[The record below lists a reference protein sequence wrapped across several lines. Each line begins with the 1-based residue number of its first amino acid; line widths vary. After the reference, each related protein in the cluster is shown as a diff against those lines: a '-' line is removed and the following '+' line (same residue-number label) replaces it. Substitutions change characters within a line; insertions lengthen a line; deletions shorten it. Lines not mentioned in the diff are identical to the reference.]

1 MRQDTHSLFFLY
13 AACIKQLSF
22 ALSCYVSNSV
32 TSSLPI
38 TRILVILSLHRQ
50 PQTSK
55 EISRKFN
62 LSEIAIRKLVS
73 AYNKVGEAI
82 FEVKGQGG
90 RNNASMSFEE
100 ETHFLKQF
108 FNKALL
114 GKIST
119 AEEIRKAFIKKTGRE
134 KTAKS
139 TIYDLLKRHNW
150 NKKKARPQHPKSDKK
165 AQETFKKTI
174 VRKYKP
180 LLKKKS

>member
-1 MRQDTHSLFFLY
+1 LH
-13 AACIKQLSF
+13 KQ
-22 ALSCYVSNSV
+22 A
-32 TSSLPI
+32 
-38 TRILVILSLHRQ
+38 
-50 PQTSK
+50 QTSK
-55 EISRKFN
+55 ELSLQFN

-73 AYNKVGEAI
+73 AYNKLGEAV

-100 ETHFLKQF
+100 EALFLKQF
-108 FNKALL
+108 FDKALL

-139 TIYDLLKRHNW
+139 TIYDLLKRHGW
-150 NKKKARPQHPKSDKK
+150 SKKKARPVHPKSNKE

-174 VRKYKP
+174 RKKYRP
-180 LLKKKS
+180 

>member
-1 MRQDTHSLFFLY
+1 MARKSRLTREVQEKSLEQRL
-13 AACIKQLSF
+13 KQVKGF
-22 ALSCYVSNSV
+22 WRVQ
-32 TSSLPI
+32 
-38 TRILVILSLHRQ
+38 RILVILSLHKQ
-50 PQTSK
+50 AQTSK
-55 EISRKFN
+55 DLSLQFN

-73 AYNKVGEAI
+73 AYNKLGEAV

-100 ETHFLKQF
+100 EALFLKQF
-108 FNKALL
+108 FDKALL

-139 TIYDLLKRHNW
+139 TIYDLLKRHGW
-150 NKKKARPQHPKSDKK
+150 SKKKARPVHPKSNKE

-174 VRKYKP
+174 RKKYRP
-180 LLKKKS
+180 

>member
-1 MRQDTHSLFFLY
+1 MARKSRLTREVQEKSLEQRL
-13 AACIKQLSF
+13 KQVKGF
-22 ALSCYVSNSV
+22 WRVQ
-32 TSSLPI
+32 
-38 TRILVILSLHRQ
+38 RILVILSLHKQ
-50 PQTSK
+50 AQTSK
-55 EISRKFN
+55 ELSLQFN

-73 AYNKVGEAI
+73 AYNKLGEAV

-100 ETHFLKQF
+100 EALFLKQF
-108 FNKALL
+108 FDKALL

-139 TIYDLLKRHNW
+139 TIYDLLKRHGW
-150 NKKKARPQHPKSDKK
+150 SKKKARPVHPKSNKE

-174 VRKYKP
+174 RKKYRP
-180 LLKKKS
+180 